1 MRKVAIIEDDP
12 LEMLVLKGL
21 IDEFGEFGCEVVAEG
36 SDGLEAIEICRTHRP
51 DIVFMDVKMPGKD
64 GIEAAAEIS
73 RLCPTPV
80 VILTARDDEE
90 TVRGAAEAGAM
101 AYLVKPVRGEELLPA
116 IELAISR
123 FSEFR
128 KLREENFDLKNTL
141 EARKV
146 IDKAKGL
153 LMDKEGLT
161 EGEAFSRIQRTSM
174 DRRMPMKE
182 VAESLILSFEG
193 KKRGFKAGGF

>member
-12 LEMLVLKGL
+12 VERLVLKGL
-21 IDEFGEFGCEVVAEG
+21 IDEFGCEVVAEG
-36 SDGLEAIEICRTHRP
+36 SDGLEAIEICKTHSP
-51 DIVFMDVKMPGKD
+51 DILFMDVKMPGKD

-80 VILTARDDEE
+80 VILTATDDKE
-90 TVRGAAEAGAM
+90 TIRRAAEAGAM

-128 KLREENFDLKNTL
+128 KLREENIDLKNTL

-153 LMDKEGLT
+153 LMAKEGLT

-174 DRRMPMKE
+174 NRRIPMKE
-182 VAESLILSFEG
+182 VAKGLILTLEG
-193 KKRGFKAGGF
+193 KKAGL